1 MNKVIWLLIISDILI
16 LSAFGLIAP
25 IFAIFLNEGITGG
38 SIVAAGTAS
47 AIFFI
52 IKSIVQLPLSL
63 YLDKKRDK
71 LGFLLAGTF
80 IIVIIPLFYAFS
92 QNIKFIFIAQA
103 AYALGAAM
111 AYPSWISLFS
121 MHLDRKHRGFEWSLW
136 STSVGIGTAIT
147 AYIGA
152 VVAQNIGFRN
162 LFFIV
167 SGISFA
173 GLVVLFFISR
183 KYLKDVERIE
193 GFVIPWYHN
202 HKK

>member
-16 LSAFGLIAP
+16 LSAFGLTTP

-38 SIVAAGTAS
+38 SIVAVGIAS

-52 IKSIVQLPLSL
+52 IKSVVQLPLSL

-71 LGFLLAGTF
+71 LGFLLVGTF
-80 IIVIIPLFYAFS
+80 IIVLIPLFYAFS
-92 QNIKFIFIAQA
+92 QNIQFIFIAQA
-103 AYALGAAM
+103 VYALGAAM
-111 AYPSWISLFS
+111 AYPSWISLFI

-136 STSVGIGTAIT
+136 STGVGIGTAVT

-167 SGISFA
+167 SGISFV
-173 GLVVLFFISR
+173 GLLVLFFISK
-183 KYLKDVERIE
+183 KYLRDVEKIE

>member
-16 LSAFGLIAP
+16 LSAFGLITP

-38 SIVAAGTAS
+38 SIVAAGIAS

-52 IKSIVQLPLSL
+52 IKSVTQLPLSM

-80 IIVIIPLFYAFS
+80 VIVLIPLFYAFS

-111 AYPSWISLFS
+111 AYPSWISLFT

-136 STSVGIGTAIT
+136 STGVGIGTAIT

-152 VVAQNIGFRN
+152 VVAQNIGFKN

-167 SGISFA
+167 SGISFF
-173 GLVVLFFISR
+173 GLLVLFFISK
-183 KYLKDVERIE
+183 KYLKDVEKIE

>member
-16 LSAFGLIAP
+16 LSAFGLITP
-25 IFAIFLNEGITGG
+25 IFAIFLNEGISGG
-38 SIVAAGTAS
+38 SIVAVGIAS

-52 IKSIVQLPLSL
+52 IKSVAQLPLSI
-63 YLDKKRDK
+63 YLDKKREK

-80 IIVIIPLFYAFS
+80 IIVLIPLFYAFS
-92 QNIKFIFIAQA
+92 QNIKLIFIAQA

-111 AYPSWISLFS
+111 AYPSWISLFI

-136 STSVGIGTAIT
+136 STGVGIGTAIT

-152 VVAQNIGFRN
+152 IVAQNIGFRN

-167 SGISFA
+167 SAISFL
-173 GLVVLFFISR
+173 GLLVLFFISK
-183 KYLKDVERIE
+183 KYLKDVEKIE